1 MDDLVKQALAR
12 WPDVPDCTGWLA
24 LDARGRWRIGEA
36 GTGPRQP
43 ITHSAMIA
51 FINRN
56 YVAADRCWYF
66 QNGPQRVFVELEYTP
81 FVWRLVPLYAGTW
94 DLVAHTGV
102 SAAPSAVWLDDAGRF
117 LIEAKSEGGEHRVGV
132 VHDHDTALIAD
143 LLRDE
148 AGDPLDDEAMARLTT
163 RHDDVAP
170 ETVATTTAKLRW
182 VTASGAS
189 PLELPLHR
197 IAADAVP
204 ARFEFEPRPSI
215 VVPVD
220 VDTRR

>member
-1 MDDLVKQALAR
+1 MDDLVKQALAK
-12 WPDVPDCTGWLA
+12 WPNVPDCTGWLL
-24 LDARGRWRIGEA
+24 LDARGRWRVGDAKA
-36 GTGPRQP
+36 GLRQP
-43 ITHSAMIA
+43 ITHAAMIA

-81 FVWRLVPLYAGTW
+81 FVWRLVPLQAGAW

-102 SAAPSAVWLDDAGRF
+102 SAVPSAVWLDDAGRF
-117 LIEAKSEGGEHRVGV
+117 LIEAKFDGGERRIGV

-143 LLRDE
+143 LLRDDD
-148 AGDPLDDEAMARLTT
+148 GDALDDDAMARLTT
-163 RHDDVAP
+163 RHDVAAADA
-170 ETVATTTAKLRW
+170 VATTNAKLRW
-182 VTASGAS
+182 ITATST

-204 ARFEFEPRPSI
+204 ARFGFEPRPSI
-215 VVPVD
+215 VVPAD
-220 VDTRR
+220 LDTRR